1 MPSVPP
7 TWAEG
12 PCLYCPQGL
21 CQQPSDLRGEHLMDK
36 CMTCLRPPSVEL
48 VTFSV
53 TFGFQLTQ
61 SHYGGASLIPLLSVS
76 GSLPAP
82 LCGPCS
88 EVGPS

>member
-21 CQQPSDLRGEHLMDK
+21 CQQPSGPRGEHLMDK

-53 TFGFQLTQ
+53 TFGDPAHPEPLWGCFPHSSAQCEWKP
-61 SHYGGASLIPLLSVS
+61 ASTTPWTLQ
-76 GSLPAP
+76 
-82 LCGPCS
+82 
-88 EVGPS
+88 